1 MHACRQY
8 SSQPVYPPR
17 AQRARAKTWEDQV
30 WPGEA
35 NTGNPYPLSVE
46 PWPTLYTACSFAY
59 PSPEDLLSKTD
70 LREQGAVP
78 IDYAFT
84 SKHR

>member
-1 MHACRQY
+1 MLAGNT
-8 SSQPVYPPR
+8 V
-17 AQRARAKTWEDQV
+17 RARAKTWEDQV